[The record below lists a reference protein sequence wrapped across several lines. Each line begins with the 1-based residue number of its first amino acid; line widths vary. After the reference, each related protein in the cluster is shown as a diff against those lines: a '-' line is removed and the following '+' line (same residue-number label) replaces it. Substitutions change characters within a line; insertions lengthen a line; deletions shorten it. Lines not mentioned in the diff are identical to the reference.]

1 MEAGPCH
8 RGIEPIFSGRRLY
21 AMEAASDHPVQPP
34 LRGLFTMRMHR
45 AQQEI
50 LRRAAAEKG
59 ITQADL
65 IRAALDHYGV
75 PGMLTAT

>member
-1 MEAGPCH
+1 MATDSDRPAL
-8 RGIEPIFSGRRLY
+8 RSG
-21 AMEAASDHPVQPP
+21 A
-34 LRGLFTMRMHR
+34 LFTMRMHR
-45 AQQEI
+45 SQQEI

-75 PGMLTAT
+75 PGMLTAA